1 LKQVLR
7 LLSHGIRRKA
17 RRRGV
22 GYAFVFMRAD
32 GAQLREIASLAQAGF
47 IAPVVDKV
55 YPFDATAEALA
66 YVDSGRAKGKVVIK
80 VRWRK
85 AL

>member
-32 GAQLREIASLAQAGF
+32 GAQLREIASLVQAGF
-47 IAPVVDKV
+47 IATRGGQGLSIRRDRGGAGLCGQWP
-55 YPFDATAEALA
+55 
-66 YVDSGRAKGKVVIK
+66 AKSKVVIK